1 MLCTVYNDESFFP
14 KPEVFDSDR
23 FTTEEKEKRHPYTFL
38 PYGQG
43 PRMCPGYHIGVFQTK
58 AALVKILKKYV
69 IESSPQTVDPLPVA
83 LRPMLSP
90 RDGVCVKLTKRT

>member
-1 MLCTVYNDESFFP
+1 MTLIFLF
-14 KPEVFDSDR
+14 DR

-69 IESSPQTVDPLPVA
+69 IESSPQTVVSIIIKYMYSHLY
-83 LRPMLSP
+83 
-90 RDGVCVKLTKRT
+90 C